1 MPYNKRVTTEGP
13 KARKNMAHS
22 TSRSRRRERREKER
36 RLASLRDMAAH
47 QKDNFQQVCDDS
59 FSTIEYNELNE
70 MNLNMERSFMTKEE
84 ISKKGGYPVSCKCGE
99 VLENERRRS
108 ESFSTASTQSIVSDL
123 SDSFS
128 SLNVENDL
136 KAVKKKIK
144 KGKRNKG
151 KKNLKPPEFVD
162 ESRNYVALDCEM
174 VGLGSDGMESAV
186 ARVSLVNWDGQVMID
201 TYLRVSE
208 PVTDFRTFVSG
219 IRQSDID
226 SDFAMDLD
234 DCKEIVKDLIK
245 DKILVGHGLKND
257 LQVLDIEHPWY
268 RIRDSAK
275 YKPFMKNCEVNVCTQ
290 LPRKLKELAKDF
302 LGLDIQTDAD
312 GHDSVV
318 DAWVAMELFKLE
330 RVRWEK
336 VMEWK
341 IERTR
346 EIERTR
352 IMSQ

>member
-1 MPYNKRVTTEGP
+1 MPYNKRIIKEGS
-13 KARKNMAHS
+13 KARKNTAHS

-36 RLASLRDMAAH
+36 RRAALRDMAEH
-47 QKDNFQQVCDDS
+47 QKDNFQQVDEES
-59 FSTIEYNELNE
+59 FDTINQLNE
-70 MNLNMERSFMTKEE
+70 MNLDMDRSLMMKEE
-84 ISKKGGYPVSCKCGE
+84 MKREVRYPVSCKCGE

-108 ESFSTASTQSIVSDL
+108 ESFSTESTQSIVSDL
-123 SDSFS
+123 SDESS
-128 SLNVENDL
+128 SLNTKNDL
-136 KAVKKKIK
+136 RTTKKKIK
-144 KGKRNKG
+144 KGKKNKS
-151 KKNLKPPEFVD
+151 KNNLKPPEFVD
-162 ESRNYVALDCEM
+162 ETRNYVALDCEM

-208 PVTDFRTFVSG
+208 PVTDFRTSVSG
-219 IRQSDID
+219 IRQCDID

-234 DCKEIVKDLIK
+234 DCKKIVKDLIK

-268 RIRDSAK
+268 RIRDTAK

-312 GHDSVV
+312 GHDSVI
-318 DAWVAMELFKLE
+318 DAWVAMELYKLE
-330 RVRWEK
+330 RVQWEK

-346 EIERTR
+346 EIEKNHA
-352 IMSQ
+352 MCQ